1 MTNEFFDC
9 DRLDPDYWIKQQYI
23 RNLFKGK
30 EVVRLK
36 DIAVEVTDGTRTK
49 REFIKT
55 GGCRFIGPSDIIE
68 NYINI
73 HNLKKISGQDL
84 KEKDFVEKGDIL
96 LTSIG
101 KSGRVVLVPEALD
114 GCVYSSDLIKIKTQD
129 ESVQVQVFSHLIS
142 PMGQLQLDAIKM
154 GVLNR
159 ISISDLKD
167 LEIPKINTSETT
179 VNFNDSEK
187 EREAKKLYD
196 YLVSRFDEVIQYE
209 SGQEG
214 QQIKS
219 YISEKTLENQRW
231 DVEYYKF
238 FESKIYNLIY
248 KTDNQIKWQRLK
260 DIVEIRKANLPEI
273 LPDQIVKYF
282 FIKDINS
289 VTSVILKY
297 REDKFGELSNRVRVQ
312 VEEGDILT
320 SKAGSATG
328 TANHTTA
335 IVTKEFENMFTTD
348 ALLCLKPKLIDPFYL
363 LFLLKQSVVLKQ
375 IEMKS
380 AGTYIKLIQNKEFET
395 IMIPRLTESIENEI
409 SSGMKEFIDLNK
421 ASLLDD
427 KAVK

>member
-1 MTNEFFDC
+1 
-9 DRLDPDYWIKQQYI
+9 
-23 RNLFKGK
+23 
-30 EVVRLK
+30 
-36 DIAVEVTDGTRTK
+36 
-49 REFIKT
+49 
-55 GGCRFIGPSDIIE
+55 
-68 NYINI
+68 
-73 HNLKKISGQDL
+73 
-84 KEKDFVEKGDIL
+84 
-96 LTSIG
+96 
-101 KSGRVVLVPEALD
+101 
-114 GCVYSSDLIKIKTQD
+114 
-129 ESVQVQVFSHLIS
+129 
-142 PMGQLQLDAIKM
+142 M